1 MYYGFNMIGYYCA
14 LYKNNPDTDL
24 EHILRHIS
32 KGDQIQPQEMLECTT
47 PQEYNTVLA
56 KTSIEV
62 VRLFMHDQ
70 Q

>member
-47 PQEYNTVLA
+47 RPRPRNITQCLL
-56 KTSIEV
+56 K
-62 VRLFMHDQ
+62 LQ
-70 Q
+70 